1 MKLLPPYLY
10 AHDNVIHATKGL
22 CFVVP
27 TGMGM
32 GLGWRAGPT
41 IILEL
46 YPMFWGK
53 LIKVEVFDIMNVES
67 PLSLGVKILYVL
79 HRHAFQFIMLMS
91 APRVGLYVHN
101 YIDTNGLA
109 L

>member
-1 MKLLPPYLY
+1 MAWLHFLFFNKLLPPYLY

-27 TGMGM
+27 TGMGLGLGL

-53 LIKVEVFDIMNVES
+53 LIKVE
-67 PLSLGVKILYVL
+67 ILTL
-79 HRHAFQFIMLMS
+79 
-91 APRVGLYVHN
+91 
-101 YIDTNGLA
+101 
-109 L
+109 